1 MRSAKVPANRST
13 MARNAWSADVA
24 GAASAARRID
34 VRAAGRRAGA
44 RTTGTS
50 CAKHSGAAR
59 RT

>member
-1 MRSAKVPANRST
+1 